1 VVGLAIGLNSVVYK
15 DRVYRTLGETSP
27 FNTGHRSKSQNYWL
41 PLPPGW
47 TLAGD
52 SEDSRYVI
60 GSYYWEYQSVLLTN
74 GKACRTNCCGVF
86 AIYDQCSTDDD
97 NLQLYVSTSGTLY
110 AKCSKNGQILISKS
124 VSDMCTGCP
133 AGELEIPPQTPCK
146 YYFGG

>member
-1 VVGLAIGLNSVVYK
+1 MVGLAIGLNSVVYK

-27 FNTGHRSKSQNYWL
+27 FTTGHIQKSQNYWL

-60 GSYYWEYQSVLLTN
+60 RSYYWEYQTVLLTN
-74 GKACRTNCCGVF
+74 GKACRTN
-86 AIYDQCSTDDD
+86 YLNLLPTSDQCSTDNE

-110 AKCSKNGQILISKS
+110 VKCSNGGQILISKS

-133 AGELEIPPQTPCK
+133 AGELEIPPQPPCQ